1 MLKQVYFDNWESYND
16 FNLYLS
22 SYSIGAPKPKTEK
35 VEVEGADGEL
45 DLSDYFGEVKFENR
59 KLTFEF
65 SCIRHPREFNAIY
78 SRLQNTIHGQKM
90 KIVHDDDKGFYYVG
104 RVSLNN
110 WKTDKRVGVI
120 TIECDCEP
128 YKYKQNKTII
138 PVAVNGNNEQIF
150 KNLRKTVIP
159 TITTDATIKIEYNG
173 MGYNLTSGTYQMPEI
188 AFKAGDN
195 VLTFEG
201 NAHIIVEYQ
210 EAGL

>member
-1 MLKQVYFDNWESYND
+1 MLKQVYFDNWASYDD

-22 SYSIGAPKPKTEK
+22 SYTIGTPTPKNEE
-35 VEVEGADGEL
+35 VEIEGADGKL
-45 DLSDYFGEVKFENR
+45 DLSDYFGEVKFDNR
-59 KLTFEF
+59 SLKFNF
-65 SCIRHPREFNAIY
+65 SCINHPSKFNAIY
-78 SRLQNTIHGQKM
+78 SKLQNMVHGQKM
-90 KIVHDDDKGFYYVG
+90 RISHDDDKGFYYIG
-104 RVSLNN
+104 RVTLND
-110 WKTDKRVGVI
+110 WETDKRVGSI

-138 PVAVNGNNEQIF
+138 PITVNGNKEQIF

-159 TITTDATIKIEYNG
+159 TVKTDAEVKVGYNG
-173 MGYNLTSGTYQMPEI
+173 ESYSLSAGTFQMPEI

-201 NAHIIVEYQ
+201 NANVIVEYQ